1 MAIEFTNKPTK
12 WENEGAEPSTEL
24 KKNGFQAGYKPP
36 AEIFNHHWHE
46 SAECIEELQTKLSD
60 VDDKK
65 VDKVEDKSLIDEN
78 VSKQIVYNPND
89 NYVHVDFKYTKGS
102 GIDCSGVK
110 IQRLSREDEVSDYEA
125 SETLPYTELSGAGIN
140 LRTPD
145 NEASVELSTSG
156 FAIDSKKE
164 QPSPSIL
171 LGTKT
176 GDIIVRNYT
185 TKELHYLSKK
195 ANSSDVLT
203 KTNTTE
209 FTPTA
214 DYHPA
219 TKKYVDDK
227 VDSITVPIIDNLES
241 DSTTSA
247 LSAKQGKVLDAAI
260 AAKVDKK
267 GTVALINEYL
277 TYGLPDDVTWNYSLY
292 LSYVLA
298 VLNGKTSPQSTF
310 AIPIGNGDLELGFA
324 VKKGHLILKE
334 GSVCVDN
341 GDVAAYTNGKVH
353 KLSNKIDK
361 VDGKGLSTNDFTNTY
376 KTKLDNLDTNLS
388 AKAAKTD
395 VLTKTN
401 TAAFTPTAN
410 YHPATKKYVDDTVA
424 NLPIKSLES
433 KTLSTFYNETAIA
446 QTGATIIGDCSERTF
461 STVGTEHFVETGNIA
476 TGLYAVAAGTK
487 ATATGDYS
495 TVFGRSNA
503 ASGHAS
509 FAAGQDT
516 KASGYY
522 STIFGRDST
531 ALDYQF
537 KIGSYAKDG
546 TAGAMNSTVGD
557 AFIIGNGVD
566 KYGSTG
572 LVRSNAFRV
581 TYEGK
586 VYGLASYSSSGAD
599 YAEYFEWKDGNPDN
613 EDRRGRLVTL
623 DGEKI
628 RFATADDDYILG
640 VVSANPCI
648 EGDVYSDDWQGKYLT
663 DVFGQRLTQTVHI
676 PARYEEQEITDPET
690 GETTTENVLIEDEHD
705 AVQWVLNPDYD
716 PEQEYISRE
725 DRKEWTS
732 IGLMGKLVVIDDG
745 TCEVNGYCKAGV
757 NGIATKAD
765 DGYRV
770 MARIDDTHIRVLVR

>member
-1 MAIEFTNKPTK
+1 MAIEFTNKPIK
-12 WENEGAEPSTEL
+12 WTNEGTAPSEDL
-24 KKNGFQAGYKPP
+24 KTNGFQAGYKPP
-36 AEIFNHHWHE
+36 AAVFNNQWHTTGK
-46 SAECIEELQTKLSD
+46 CIDELQTKLSST
-60 VDDKK
+60 DDKK
-65 VDKVEDKSLIDEN
+65 VDKVTGKSLIDEGVANNISYYKDNSGFPHIQISPAGSSTMKSCVFSYDGLEIAEITHPSHSVILSTTEGLTIEGEMDVTLKKGASGETLHKLSEKLDAADFNADAVKKNSSTNMGINGELIFPHPLGGSTNYVKIDGDSGVVAHYENSDDISEEIRPDITLIQGSKTHKLSEKAN
-78 VSKQIVYNPND
+78 VSD
-89 NYVHVDFKYTKGS
+89 
-102 GIDCSGVK
+102 
-110 IQRLSREDEVSDYEA
+110 L
-125 SETLPYTELSGAGIN
+125 
-140 LRTPD
+140 
-145 NEASVELSTSG
+145 
-156 FAIDSKKE
+156 
-164 QPSPSIL
+164 
-171 LGTKT
+171 
-176 GDIIVRNYT
+176 
-185 TKELHYLSKK
+185 
-195 ANSSDVLT
+195 LT

-209 FTPTA
+209 FTPTG
-214 DYHPA
+214 DYNPA

-241 DSTTSA
+241 DSTASA

-260 AAKVDKK
+260 ATKVDK
-267 GTVALINEYL
+267 VS
-277 TYGLPDDVTWNYSLY
+277 D
-292 LSYVLA
+292 
-298 VLNGKTSPQSTF
+298 
-310 AIPIGNGDLELGFA
+310 
-324 VKKGHLILKE
+324 
-334 GSVCVDN
+334 
-341 GDVAAYTNGKVH
+341 
-353 KLSNKIDK
+353 
-361 VDGKGLSTNDFTNTY
+361 KGLSSNDFTDTY
-376 KTKLDNLDTNLS
+376 KSKLDNLDTNLS

-401 TAAFTPTAN
+401 TAAFTPTGN
-410 YHPATKKYVDDTVA
+410 YQPATKKYIDDTVA

-446 QTGATIIGDCSERTF
+446 QAGATIIGDCNERTF
-461 STVGTEHFVETGNIA
+461 STVGTEHFVKTGNIA
-476 TGLYAVAAGTK
+476 TGLYAVAVGTGT
-487 ATATGDYS
+487 TATGNYS
-495 TVFGRSNA
+495 TAFGRKNA

-522 STIFGRDST
+522 STIFGKSST

-537 KIGSYAKDG
+537 KIGIYTKDG

-566 KYGSTG
+566 EYGSVG
-572 LVRSNAFRV
+572 VVRSNAFRV
-581 TYEGK
+581 TYAGK
-586 VYGLASYSSSGAD
+586 AYGLASYSSSGAD
-599 YAEYFEWKDGNPDN
+599 YAEYFEWKDGNPNN
-613 EDRRGRLVTL
+613 EDRRGKLVTL

-628 RFATADDDYILG
+628 RLATADDDYILG

-716 PEQEYISRE
+716 PEQEYVSRE
-725 DRKEWTS
+725 DRKEWS
-732 IGLMGKLVVIDDG
+732 AIGLMGKLVVIDDG
-745 TCEVNGYCKAGV
+745 TCEVNEYCKAGV

>member
-1 MAIEFTNKPTK
+1 MAIEFTNKPIK
-12 WENEGAEPSTEL
+12 WTNEGTAPSEDL
-24 KKNGFQAGYKPP
+24 KTNGFQAGYKPP
-36 AEIFNHHWHE
+36 AAVFNNQWHTTG
-46 SAECIEELQTKLSD
+46 ECIDELQTKLSD
-60 VDDKK
+60 TDDKK
-65 VDKVEDKSLIDEN
+65 VDKADGKSLIDEN
-78 VSKQIVYNPND
+78 VANNIEYYKD
-89 NYVHVDFKYTKGS
+89 NS
-102 GIDCSGVK
+102 GYPHI
-110 IQRLSREDEVSDYEA
+110 
-125 SETLPYTELSGAGIN
+125 GIN
-140 LRTPD
+140 PAGMECCVFSYDGLKITEITHPSH
-145 NEASVELSTSG
+145 SVILSTTEGLTIQGEMDVSLRKGPSG
-156 FAIDSKKE
+156 
-164 QPSPSIL
+164 
-171 LGTKT
+171 GT
-176 GDIIVRNYT
+176 
-185 TKELHYLSKK
+185 LHKLSEK

-203 KTNTTE
+203 KTNATE
-209 FTPTA
+209 FAPTG
-214 DYHPA
+214 DYNPA

-227 VDSITVPIIDNLES
+227 VGSITVPIIDNLES

-247 LSAKQGKVLDAAI
+247 LSAKQGKVLDTAL
-260 AAKVDKK
+260 AAKVDEAEMKNAFNNFLLGFVNGTLGWINLPLIDDIDMRHK
-267 GTVALINEYL
+267 GIKPGGAARPVPSKG
-277 TYGLPDDVTWNYSLY
+277 GLNFKTGIY
-292 LSYVLA
+292 LSGNDRFLI
-298 VLNGKTSPQSTF
+298 LE
-310 AIPIGNGDLELGFA
+310 NGDIGT
-324 VKKGHLILKE
+324 G
-334 GSVCVDN
+334 N
-341 GDVAAYTNGKVH
+341 GDVAATVNDELH
-353 KLSNKIDK
+353 LLSE
-361 VDGKGLSTNDFTNTY
+361 
-376 KTKLDNLDTNLS
+376 
-388 AKAAKTD
+388 KANIAD
-395 VLTKTN
+395 VLAKTN
-401 TAAFTPTAN
+401 TTAFTPTGN
-410 YHPATKKYVDDTVA
+410 YQPATKKYIDDTVA

-461 STVGTEHFVETGNIA
+461 STVGTEHFVKTGNIA
-476 TGLYAVAAGTK
+476 TGLYAVAAGAGT
-487 ATATGDYS
+487 TATGDYS
-495 TVFGRSNA
+495 TAFGRVNV

-516 KASGYY
+516 EASGYY
-522 STIFGRDST
+522 STIFGKNST
-531 ALDYQF
+531 ALAYQF

-546 TAGAMNSTVGD
+546 TPGAMNSTVGD

-566 KYGSTG
+566 EYGSTG
-572 LVRSNAFRV
+572 VVRSNAFRV
-581 TYEGK
+581 TYAGK
-586 VYGLASYSSSGAD
+586 AYGLASYSSSGAD

-628 RFATADDDYILG
+628 RLATADDDYILG

-676 PARYEEQEITDPET
+676 PARYEEQEVTDPET
-690 GETTTENVLIEDEHD
+690 GETTTENVLIEEEHD

>member
-1 MAIEFTNKPTK
+1 MAIEFTNHPIG
-12 WENEGAEPSTEL
+12 WINEGTAPSEDL
-24 KKNGFQAGYKPP
+24 RMKGFQAGYKPP
-36 AEIFNHHWHE
+36 AAVFNNQWYTTDR
-46 SAECIEELQTKLSD
+46 CIGELQLKLSST
-60 VDDKK
+60 DDKK
-65 VDKVEDKSLIDEN
+65 VDKVTGKSLIDEN
-78 VSKQIVYNPND
+78 VATYVTYNTEDHSLYTPPIIATTIAGDITLHKAEETHKLSEKLNAAD
-89 NYVHVDFKYTKGS
+89 FNANAVKKNSSTNMGINGELIFPHPLGGSTNYVKIDGDGGVVAHYENSDDISEEIRPDITLIQGS
-102 GIDCSGVK
+102 K
-110 IQRLSREDEVSDYEA
+110 THKLSEKANVSD
-125 SETLPYTELSGAGIN
+125 L
-140 LRTPD
+140 
-145 NEASVELSTSG
+145 
-156 FAIDSKKE
+156 
-164 QPSPSIL
+164 
-171 LGTKT
+171 
-176 GDIIVRNYT
+176 
-185 TKELHYLSKK
+185 
-195 ANSSDVLT
+195 LT

-209 FTPTA
+209 FTPTG
-214 DYHPA
+214 DYNPA

-241 DSTTSA
+241 DSTASA

-260 AAKVDKK
+260 ATKVDK
-267 GTVALINEYL
+267 VS
-277 TYGLPDDVTWNYSLY
+277 D
-292 LSYVLA
+292 
-298 VLNGKTSPQSTF
+298 
-310 AIPIGNGDLELGFA
+310 
-324 VKKGHLILKE
+324 
-334 GSVCVDN
+334 
-341 GDVAAYTNGKVH
+341 
-353 KLSNKIDK
+353 
-361 VDGKGLSTNDFTNTY
+361 KGLSSNDFTDTY
-376 KTKLDNLDTNLS
+376 KSKLDNLDANLS

-401 TAAFTPTAN
+401 TAAFTPTGN
-410 YHPATKKYVDDTVA
+410 YQPATKKYIDDTVA

-446 QTGATIIGDCSERTF
+446 QAGATIIGDCNERTF
-461 STVGTEHFVETGNIA
+461 STVGTEHFVKTGNIA
-476 TGLYAVAAGTK
+476 TGLYAVAAGTGT
-487 ATATGDYS
+487 TATGDYS
-495 TVFGRSNA
+495 TAFGRKNV

-522 STIFGRDST
+522 STIFGKSST

-537 KIGSYAKDG
+537 KIGIYAKDG

-566 KYGSTG
+566 EYGSVG
-572 LVRSNAFRV
+572 VVRSNAFRV
-581 TYEGK
+581 TYAGK
-586 VYGLASYSSSGAD
+586 AYGLASYSSSGAD
-599 YAEYFEWKDGNPDN
+599 YAEYFEWKDGNPNN
-613 EDRRGRLVTL
+613 EDRRGKLVTL

-628 RFATADDDYILG
+628 RFATSEDDYILG
-640 VVSANPCI
+640 IVSANPCI

-676 PARYEEQEITDPET
+676 PARYEEREVVDHET
-690 GETTTENVLIEDEHD
+690 GETTTENILIEDEHD

-716 PEQEYISRE
+716 PEQEYVSRE